1 MATLEMFNRDVVVSI
16 RPNYAKKIMDGQKTV
31 ELRRRFPETTSTG
44 SLALIYS
51 TSPVRAIVG
60 YATIED
66 VKYLPL
72 SQIWQHYSQQACI
85 EKPDFD
91 DYFAGLAKGYA
102 IILSQVKV
110 LKKQIPAATLL
121 EQFDFV
127 PPQSFRY
134 IGDDHTALLK
144 HGQFQVPHR
153 QQRRNRA

>member
-1 MATLEMFNRDVVVSI
+1 MATLEMLNRDVVVSI
-16 RPNYAKKIMDGQKTV
+16 RPNYAKKIMDGKKTV

-66 VKYLPL
+66 VKYRSLR
-72 SQIWQHYSQQACI
+72 QIWRLYGQRACI
-85 EKPDFD
+85 EKSDFD
-91 DYFAGLAKGYA
+91 AYFAGLTKGYA
-102 IILSQVKV
+102 IILGQVKV
-110 LKKQIPAATLL
+110 LKKQIAAATLL
-121 EQFDFV
+121 EEFDFV

-144 HGQFQVPHR
+144 HGHVEVPNR